1 MDTRI
6 TSNDFPAAD
15 LIRPTQLETR
25 PPPGLTLFVKIDLGI
40 AGQAPETAIY
50 IPDGFSKGSNIDIV
64 LYLHGFLQ
72 DDGVTAISQYLT
84 KDYGQLRQRLNTS
97 GRNVI
102 LVAPTLGAKSEPGK
116 LTAHGGLDLFL
127 GRALASI
134 RAHAGDGWPD
144 VLTLRSLIVACHSG
158 GGVDERLLAGG
169 AGKAAASLVNCW
181 GYESLYHDVDVPFW
195 RAWARDHE
203 SSRLLLFYRPHNSP
217 DNAEMVDRCKTL
229 GALGLANVV
238 ATPSNAISHMLVP
251 VTHFQGCLEQAT
263 FLDRK
268 PELVA

>member
-1 MDTRI
+1 MDTRL

-40 AGQAPETAIY
+40 ADLAPETAIY
-50 IPDGFSKGSNIDIV
+50 IPDGFSKVPNIDIV
-64 LYLHGFLQ
+64 LYLHGIQ
-72 DDGVTAISQYLT
+72 QPGVTSISEYLT
-84 KDYGQLRQRLNTS
+84 KDYGQLRQRLNAS

-102 LVAPTLGAKSEPGK
+102 LVAPTLGSKSEPGN
-116 LTAHGGLDLFL
+116 LTARGGLDLFL
-127 GRALASI
+127 GRALAAI

-144 VLTLRSLIVACHSG
+144 VLTLRSLIIACHSA
-158 GGVDERLLAGG
+158 GGVDERVLAGG
-169 AGKAAASLVNCW
+169 TGKALTSLVNSW
-181 GYESLYHDVDVPFW
+181 GYESLYHDVDIPFW
-195 RAWARDHE
+195 REWARDHE

-217 DNAEMVDRCKTL
+217 DNAQMVDRCKKL
-229 GALGLANVV
+229 GALGLANLI
-238 ATPSNAISHMLVP
+238 ATASSASSHMLVP
-251 VTHFQGCLEQAT
+251 VTHFQGCLEQAA